1 MSELLPLGLDE
12 LLSTTR
18 AVRKRLD
25 FDRPVPESL
34 IRECVDVAF
43 QAPTG
48 SNRQG
53 WHFVVVGDPAK
64 KQALQDIYG
73 RAFDPYANM
82 PAPHYKEGDTRA
94 ERGAKVKDSAT
105 FLRENMH
112 RSPWLVIP
120 VTEGRLPA
128 DSNTMMSA
136 GMWGSLLP
144 AFWNFMLAARAR
156 GLGTA
161 WTTLHLA
168 FEQEAAE
175 LLGIPFDKYTQGGL
189 TPLAYTVGTDFKPAP
204 RLDSDPLIH
213 FDAW

>member
-1 MSELLPLGLDE
+1 
-12 LLSTTR
+12 
-18 AVRKRLD
+18 
-25 FDRPVPESL
+25 
-34 IRECVDVAF
+34 
-43 QAPTG
+43 
-48 SNRQG
+48 
-53 WHFVVVGDPAK
+53 
-64 KQALQDIYG
+64 
-73 RAFDPYANM
+73 
-82 PAPHYKEGDTRA
+82 
-94 ERGAKVKDSAT
+94 
-105 FLRENMH
+105 
-112 RSPWLVIP
+112 
-120 VTEGRLPA
+120 LPA

>member
-1 MSELLPLGLDE
+1 MAELLPLDPDQ

-34 IRECVDVAF
+34 VRECIDVAF

-64 KQALQDIYG
+64 KQALQDMYG
-73 RAFDPYANM
+73 RAFDPYVNSPGPSYA
-82 PAPHYKEGDTRA
+82 KGDSRG
-94 ERGAKVKDSAT
+94 ERGDKVKDSAT

-120 VTEGRLPA
+120 VMEGRPPA
-128 DSNTMMSA
+128 DPGAFMQAS
-136 GMWGSLLP
+136 MWGSLLP
-144 AFWNFMLAARAR
+144 AFWSFMLAARAR

-161 WTTLHLA
+161 WTTLHLP
-168 FEQEAAE
+168 FEQEASE

-204 RLDSDPLIH
+204 RLDSAPLVH
-213 FDAW
+213 FDTW

>member
-43 QAPTG
+43 QAPTA